1 MKGLFTIIF
10 LLAAIG
16 LILWIAFPLWVE
28 IQKLRGES
36 AEVSQTLAK
45 LKDLQELRDGLLET
59 YKTIPQSKLDM
70 LEELLPQKSDSGR
83 LLVALEN
90 MTKERGIR
98 LRRIE
103 FGKADSAQAAA
114 LQGQI
119 LKKETQTYN
128 SLSYGFTVSASYESF
143 RSFLSALEKNL
154 RVVDVTDIA
163 FTGGPSNLFEFT
175 LKAKSYYQK

>member
-1 MKGLFTIIF
+1 MKSLFTIIF
-10 LLAAIG
+10 LLAAVG
-16 LILWIAFPLWVE
+16 LIIWIAFPLWTE

-45 LKDLQELRDGLLET
+45 LKDLQALRDGLLET
-59 YKTIPQSKLDM
+59 YKTIPQSKLGM
-70 LEELLPQKSDSGR
+70 LEELLPQKPDSGR

-90 MTKERGIR
+90 ITKERGIR

-103 FGKADSAQAAA
+103 FSKADSAQAAA

-119 LKKETQTYN
+119 LKKEAERHN
-128 SLSYGFTVSASYESF
+128 SLPYSFTVSATYESF
-143 RSFLSALEKNL
+143 RSLLSALEKNL
-154 RVVDVTDIA
+154 RVIDVTDIS
-163 FTGGPSNLFEFT
+163 FTGGQSSLFEFT